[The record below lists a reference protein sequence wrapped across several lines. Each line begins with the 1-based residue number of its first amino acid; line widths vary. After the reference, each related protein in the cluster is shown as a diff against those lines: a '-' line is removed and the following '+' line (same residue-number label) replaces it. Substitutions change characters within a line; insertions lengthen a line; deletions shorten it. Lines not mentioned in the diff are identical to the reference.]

1 MIRLNKYLAQSGV
14 ASRRKCDE
22 LIAQGKIYVNGKV
35 ATVGT
40 QVDEKKDKVVYEGNQ
55 LKVNDSFV
63 YLKMHKPKGYV
74 CSANDEHGRKTVYD
88 LLPKLEAR
96 VFTIGRLDYDTEG
109 LLLFTNDGEMAQ
121 KLSHP
126 RNEVKK
132 IYVAK
137 VSGKMKESE
146 LAVLR
151 KGVVLENEVLPDAK
165 VEYFEIGKDYTKL
178 QITLDEGKNHQIKN
192 MFDAIGKEL
201 LFLKRIQVGEI
212 KLGGL
217 SRGETRE
224 LTEEE
229 KNSLI
234 LL

>member
-1 MIRLNKYLAQSGV
+1 MMRLNKFLAQSGV

-22 LIAQGKIYVNGKV
+22 LIAQGKVNVNGKV

-40 QVDEKKDKVVYEGNQ
+40 QVNENKDKVTYEGNQ
-55 LKVNDSFV
+55 LVINENHI

-74 CSANDEHGRKTVYD
+74 CSAHDEHGRKTVYD
-88 LLPKLEAR
+88 LLPPLESR

-109 LLLFTNDGEMAQ
+109 LLLFTNDGEMAE

-137 VSGKMKESE
+137 VKGKMKESE

-165 VEYFEIGKDYTKL
+165 VEYLEVTKDYTKL

-192 MFDAIGKEL
+192 MFDAINKEL
-201 LFLKRIQVGEI
+201 LFLKRIQIGEI
-212 KLGGL
+212 RLGGL
-217 SRGETRE
+217 GRGETRT

-229 KNSLI
+229 KNSLV
-234 LL
+234 LM

>member
-1 MIRLNKYLAQSGV
+1 MMRLNKFLAQSGI

-22 LIAQGKIYVNGKV
+22 LIAQGKINVNGKV
-35 ATVGT
+35 ATLGT
-40 QVDEKKDKVVYEGNQ
+40 QVDEKKDKVTFEGNQ
-55 LKVNDSFV
+55 LQINDNYI
-63 YLKMHKPKGYV
+63 YLKMHKPKGFV

-88 LLPKLEAR
+88 LLPKIESR

-109 LLLFTNDGEMAQ
+109 LLLFTNDGEMAE

-137 VSGKMKESE
+137 VNGKMKESE

-165 VEYFEIGKDYTKL
+165 VEILEVTKDYTRL

-192 MFDAIGKEL
+192 MFNAINKEL
-201 LFLKRIQVGEI
+201 LFLKRIQIGEI
-212 KLGGL
+212 RLGGL
-217 SRGETRE
+217 GRGETKA